1 MGEKGNDQSDIEW
14 VVNPEGLALSIS
26 ETGDL
31 LGFSC
36 PTISWVYRESSE
48 KERIL

>member
-1 MGEKGNDQSDIEW
+1 MIKVTAGQW
-14 VVNPEGLALSIS
+14 LVNPEGLALSIS